1 MESQQ
6 NTYEL
11 RFEQGIASGQSSA
24 DAALAVVEAYLDG
37 KPARHGKHRLKAAER
52 DAAFWICPF
61 LRTLPADVYKS
72 ESFVLALARYLGQKQ
87 TANYEL
93 LECIAQVTPETVHR
107 AVRYSGLVLQQDS
120 DRWAEIE
127 RLAASEASKFCDLI
141 RICHT
146 FDQAHRERVADVKAH
161 HNLLAMLS
169 PLELLTYA
177 SLYAFEHLVL
187 GACLHDDP
195 SADAAS
201 ANVQE
206 IWYALNDTLVWKLQT
221 STDDVFQLTDDVIG
235 RSLRDH
241 LSPFL
246 FPSPDFSK
254 AREDIYRAF
263 EGLVAAQVELNSFLS
278 RSVDAFC
285 YDDSI
290 RFEFNGDKLVIVEH
304 DPDARRAWQRNGEK
318 LTRLHNYWLGR
329 ALYEFT
335 ASGMVT
341 TQIGRPENQE
351 LNQLAFIKAI
361 RTQLQLTE
369 VYGLDESIWAETGLR
384 VDLFQALLSLELM
397 AAFYHVGFVL
407 PYGKYLSETGHWRQA
422 LGLLAMEGLLQG
434 MQNRFPITWSDRTAK
449 IENIRPWTV
458 NNDFPKGHA
467 KAAEAILDFWTNDL
481 KALSNQLRTGGPVQ
495 TPELFERPVLK
506 MGRYFFQLPWMAA
519 VQNNASA
526 ALNNLR
532 RIGARRPEVR
542 EETRRIEQRLAKGF
556 EERGFRVCVNYQPAR
571 TLYDDPGEVD
581 LICMRDGQLLVL
593 EVKST
598 FLRRSMKDAW
608 LHKTTTLRKAG
619 LQLRRKVN
627 AVREA
632 LLVDEDLAHTL
643 GLENNTVIPA
653 VRGWIVDTSLEH
665 DHERFS
671 GFMKVSVEEMLIA
684 LRDDRHWLNGPE
696 GGFSNQRDRLNDALP
711 ESQVTSTLYPNGF
724 SGGDFIDVIEQ
735 QAVWKG

>member
-1 MESQQ
+1 LESQP
-6 NTYEL
+6 NTYQL
-11 RFEQGIASGQSSA
+11 KFKQGIASGLSST
-24 DAALAVVEAYLDG
+24 DAAIAVVEAYLDG
-37 KPARHGKHRLKAAER
+37 KPARRGKHKVKAAER
-52 DAAFWICPF
+52 NAAFWTAPF
-61 LRTLPADVYKS
+61 LRTLPADVYKT

-93 LECIAQVTPETVHR
+93 LECIAQAAPETVHR

-127 RLAASEASKFCDLI
+127 RLAATETSEFNDFI
-141 RICHT
+141 RICRT
-146 FDQAHRERVADVKAH
+146 FDQAHRERVADVEAH
-161 HNLLAMLS
+161 HNLLAALS

-177 SLYAFEHLVL
+177 SLYAFEHLVP
-187 GACLHDDP
+187 GAFWHDDP
-195 SADAAS
+195 NADAAS
-201 ANVQE
+201 TNVQE
-206 IWYALNDTLVWKLQT
+206 TWYALNDILVWKLQT
-221 STDDVFQLTDDVIG
+221 SADDVFQLTDDVIG

-246 FPSPDFSK
+246 FPSPDFPK

-290 RFEFNGDKLVIVEH
+290 HFEFNGDQLVIVEH
-304 DPDARRAWQRNGEK
+304 DPDTRRAWQRNGEK
-318 LTRLHNYWLGR
+318 LARLHNYWFCR

-335 ASGMVT
+335 ASGMAT

-397 AAFYHVGFVL
+397 AAFYHVDFVL

-422 LGLLAMEGLLQG
+422 LGRLAMEGLLQG
-434 MQNRFPITWSDRTAK
+434 MQNRFPITWSGRAAK
-449 IENIRPWTV
+449 IENLRPWTV
-458 NNDFPKGHA
+458 NNNFPNGHA

-481 KALSNQLRTGGPVQ
+481 KALSSQLRAGGPVQ

-526 ALNNLR
+526 VLNNLR
-532 RIGARRPEVR
+532 RIGARRPEAR

-556 EERGFRVCVNYQPAR
+556 EERGFCV
-571 TLYDDPGEVD
+571 
-581 LICMRDGQLLVL
+581 
-593 EVKST
+593 
-598 FLRRSMKDAW
+598 
-608 LHKTTTLRKAG
+608 
-619 LQLRRKVN
+619 
-627 AVREA
+627 
-632 LLVDEDLAHTL
+632 
-643 GLENNTVIPA
+643 
-653 VRGWIVDTSLEH
+653 
-665 DHERFS
+665 
-671 GFMKVSVEEMLIA
+671 
-684 LRDDRHWLNGPE
+684 
-696 GGFSNQRDRLNDALP
+696 RLNVSAL
-711 ESQVTSTLYPNGF
+711 
-724 SGGDFIDVIEQ
+724 
-735 QAVWKG
+735 